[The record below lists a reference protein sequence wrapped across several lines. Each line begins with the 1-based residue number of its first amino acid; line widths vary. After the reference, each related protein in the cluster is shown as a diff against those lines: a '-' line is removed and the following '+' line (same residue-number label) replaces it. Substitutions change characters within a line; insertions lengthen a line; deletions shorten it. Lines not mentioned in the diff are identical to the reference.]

1 MRISDCSSDVCSSD
15 LTIDLVN
22 GIDPTFTAI
31 DADPLTGSKRGTQQ
45 RRAMHGVLAQ
55 GVSAIKHDLY
65 VTCLHT
71 QNGAKRPEERR
82 DGKECASTCRSRGA
96 PVNKKKKNTDNKS

>member
-1 MRISDCSSDVCSSD
+1 MQKTSYEMRISDWSSDVCSSD
-15 LTIDLVN
+15 LDLAN
-22 GIDPTFTAI
+22 GIDPPFTAI

-71 QNGAKRPEERR
+71 QNGAKAQFRSEDLRV
-82 DGKECASTCRSRGA
+82 GKECVSKCRSRWW
-96 PVNKKKKNTDNKS
+96 PSH

>member
-1 MRISDCSSDVCSSD
+1 MLATGVTQQ
-15 LTIDLVN
+15 TIDLVN
-22 GIDPTFTAI
+22 GIDPPFTAI

-71 QNGAKRPEERR
+71 QNGAKAQF
-82 DGKECASTCRSRGA
+82 GFGA
-96 PVNKKKKNTDNKS
+96 GIPALTGNKAFVGGYCQARKSVV

>member
-1 MRISDCSSDVCSSD
+1 MQKTSYEMRISDWSSDVCSSD
-15 LTIDLVN
+15 LDLAN
-22 GIDPTFTAI
+22 GIDPPFTAI

-71 QNGAKRPEERR
+71 QNGAKAQF
-82 DGKECASTCRSRGA
+82 GFGA
-96 PVNKKKKNTDNKS
+96 AIPALTGNKAFVGGYCP